1 MAKRPHTE
9 SADWFWPRK
18 EATWLRLRAPDITAT
33 AAAALFGV
41 SPYATPFELFHTL
54 AGNLKVEFAENSRM
68 LWGKRLQDA
77 IARGICEDNG
87 WTIVDAH
94 PFLYAR
100 SKRFL
105 RMGASP
111 DYIIA
116 DAVRPERGLGL
127 LEIKNV
133 DKFVARDD
141 WQDDEAPTHIEFQF
155 QHQAEVC
162 GLEWGAIG
170 GLVGGNET
178 RVYVRERDREAGEA
192 IGKAVEAMFDRVA
205 RNDPPA
211 PDYLAD
217 FSTIKTLYRHAD
229 VGNSVDLRI
238 DPDADLEAKARELA
252 TAYKV
257 ADSAAK
263 AAKDDKDRATAELLD
278 FLRQRESVFGEG
290 LSIKAPTIH
299 VEAGTVER
307 KASSHRRLYVSFP
320 KATKGKL

>member
-1 MAKRPHTE
+1 MKKAHSE
-9 SADWFWPRK
+9 VADWFWPRK
-18 EATWLRLRAPDITAT
+18 ESTWLKLRAPDITAT
-33 AAAALFGV
+33 SAAALFGV

-54 AGNLKVEFAENSRM
+54 AGSLKVEFEETSRM

-77 IARGICEDNG
+77 IAKGICEDNG
-87 WTIVDAH
+87 WTIVDRH

-100 SKRFL
+100 SKRFA

-116 DAVRPERGLGL
+116 DPARPERGLGL

-133 DKFVARDD
+133 DKFVASDE
-141 WQDDEAPTHIEFQF
+141 WEDDEAPAHIEFQF

-192 IGKAVEAMFDRVA
+192 IGQAVVAMLDRVA
-205 RNDPPA
+205 RNDPPD

-217 FSTIKTLYRHAD
+217 FSTIKALYRHAE
-229 VGNSVDLRI
+229 VGNSIDLRAEP
-238 DPDADLEAKARELA
+238 DPEYEAKVRELA
-252 TAYKV
+252 TNLKTAS
-257 ADSAAK
+257 SAAK

-278 FLRQRESVFGEG
+278 FLREREAVFGDE
-290 LSIKAPTIH
+290 LKITAPTVH
-299 VEAGTVER
+299 VEAATVER
-307 KASSHRRLYVSFP
+307 KASSSRRLYVSFP
-320 KATKGKL
+320 KAKKGKS